1 MFKKWY
7 NKKKREFKKI
17 KFSKKIVITC
27 ILVIILYTIAQTY
40 LSNEIG
46 LELTPTLTTCVYAFF
61 GTELAA
67 CALIRVFDREDAEA
81 LRKSRKNNNDK
92 LSVG

>member
-40 LSNEIG
+40 LSHELG

-61 GTELAA
+61 GTELAS
-67 CALIRVFDREDAEA
+67 CALIRVFDREDAKA
-81 LRKSRKNNNDK
+81 LRKSSKNSDDK